1 MINALIT
8 GLLCMITFY
17 IGLYRGMKK
26 GANIAKK
33 VYREFGVILPE
44 NLKDTL

>member
-8 GLLCMITFY
+8 GLLCTITFY
-17 IGLYRGMKK
+17 IGLYKGMKK
-26 GANIAKK
+26 GTTIAKN

-44 NLKDTL
+44 NLKDKL